1 MRKGCLHQE
10 VATYPNWQRSQ
21 PISYKA
27 KFSPRDNIYLL
38 DHKYNITYQNIRG
51 KLRLDWFLY
60 PKIPKMARKLPN
72 NLGAWAFYRIAK
84 FVLTKKVLPIPY
96 RNLCCKSMVRPKS
109 KSKDLKVY
117 LERDFLFKL
126 IFLSAFY
133 KTLSPAERVLS
144 IWTRQIALFLD
155 VQFIY

>member
-1 MRKGCLHQE
+1 MSFL
-10 VATYPNWQRSQ
+10 
-21 PISYKA
+21 
-27 KFSPRDNIYLL
+27 
-38 DHKYNITYQNIRG
+38 QNREFCFDQ
-51 KLRLDWFLY
+51 KS
-60 PKIPKMARKLPN
+60 
-72 NLGAWAFYRIAK
+72 
-84 FVLTKKVLPIPY
+84 LPIPY

-133 KTLSPAERVLS
+133 KTLSPAERGLS